1 MIEAAQGLTQTV
13 WMDGCSSR
21 WVRKSFG
28 RLEVFTKWVSKWF
41 EQLDIFIEWVS
52 KSFEWMDVF
61 TKRVSKSFKWLD
73 VNFYCTG
80 NQGIRTDANF
90 FDHMTQVIWT
100 NANFFQ
106 TASEWNFV
114 WKWKAVDVCF
124 CVKGHKFCRTIVTSH
139 VKTDT
144 NGYQFEWLKT
154 VCLLFA
160 LHFLIVIC
168 SWWMWCCSN
177 RFGHPFRKISTCL
190 NGCCYPFK

>member
-1 MIEAAQGLTQTV
+1 
-13 WMDGCSSR
+13 
-21 WVRKSFG
+21 
-28 RLEVFTKWVSKWF
+28 
-41 EQLDIFIEWVS
+41 
-52 KSFEWMDVF
+52 MDVPIDEWANRLDGWKF
-61 TKRVSKSFKWLD
+61 LPNGWASGLNSWTFLLNGWASRLNGWMFNTKRVSKSFKWLD

-90 FDHMTQVIWT
+90 LDHMTQVTWT

-114 WKWKAVDVCF
+114 WKWKAVNVCF
-124 CVKGHKFCRTIVTSH
+124 CMKGHKFCRTIVTSH

-154 VCLLFA
+154 VCLAFA

>member
-1 MIEAAQGLTQTV
+1 MSEKIVWTAGSFYQMGEQVVWTVGRFYWMGEQVV
-13 WMDGCSSR
+13 WMDGCLTPNGWASHSNG
-21 WVRKSFG
+21 WT
-28 RLEVFTKWVSKWF
+28 L
-41 EQLDIFIEWVS
+41 IFIAQAI
-52 KSFEWMDVF
+52 KAFERMQ
-61 TKRVSKSFKWLD
+61 T
-73 VNFYCTG
+73 
-80 NQGIRTDANF
+80 F
-90 FDHMTQVIWT
+90 FDHMTQVTWT

-114 WKWKAVDVCF
+114 WKWKAVNVCF
-124 CVKGHKFCRTIVTSH
+124 CVKSHKFCRTIVTSH

-154 VCLLFA
+154 VCLPFA